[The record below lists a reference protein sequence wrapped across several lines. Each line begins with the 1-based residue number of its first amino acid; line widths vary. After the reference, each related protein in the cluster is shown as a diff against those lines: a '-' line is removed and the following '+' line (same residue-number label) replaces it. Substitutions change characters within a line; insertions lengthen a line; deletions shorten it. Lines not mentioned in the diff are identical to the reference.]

1 MKHKNPRRHLTGD
14 MDADHMKIMTNPLH
28 SMAEDAFP
36 TLERTIED
44 SSVPAGPFE
53 VHPSAGAKVAD
64 VDSSIDMS
72 SAANT

>member
-28 SMAEDAFP
+28 SMVEDAFP
-36 TLERTIED
+36 TLERTIEEN
-44 SSVPAGPFE
+44 SVLAGPFE

-64 VDSSIDMS
+64 IDSSIDMS